1 MTMTDMTSNSGY
13 PTTRVLYRNGA
24 VYSPEDPFAT
34 AILIEGGQVAWVG
47 GEGAATAFADET
59 DEVIDLGGRLL
70 TPAFV
75 DAHVHMTAAGLG
87 EVGLDLRATRSR
99 QDVLDEV
106 RTATEQRHGQGLI
119 LGYGWDDTSWSE
131 PGPPTNVELD
141 RAAYGG
147 AVMLERIDVHS
158 SVVSS
163 AVLATFPEVQKTEG
177 FSPDGRLTGTAHH
190 RLRSAVYADL
200 PMDIRRSAQ
209 RATRAKA
216 ASLGIATLHEMGGGA
231 VGAAWDAD
239 CLDQLC
245 RDEPGPEVL
254 RYWADPGDP
263 AHVDHHGAHG
273 FGGDLFVDGSLGSA
287 TALLREPYE
296 DRPGVGQQ
304 FLTAAQVR
312 DHVVACTRAGW
323 QTGFHVIG
331 DGAIDVVLAGL
342 SEAADEVGLP
352 TLRSLRHRLEHVEM
366 IRPEHLPT
374 MASLGVVASMQP
386 GFDARWGG
394 PGGMYDERLGS
405 RYTLLNPFAQLVA
418 AGVPLA
424 FGSDAPVIP
433 LGAWEAVQ
441 AAAFH
446 HVADHRISVRAA
458 FAAHT
463 RGGWRAAGLNG
474 GVLSVGSPATFAIW
488 DVEELV
494 VQAPDGRVAA
504 WSTDPRSGTPGL
516 PDLTPGVPLPSCVRT
531 VRGGATIFDAGQM

>member
-1 MTMTDMTSNSGY
+1 MTEPEAMSE
-13 PTTRVLYRNGA
+13 PAATRVLYRNGA
-24 VYSPEDPFAT
+24 VYSPEDPFAS

-59 DEVIDLGGRLL
+59 DKVVDLQGRLL
-70 TPAFV
+70 APAFV

-87 EVGLDLRATRSR
+87 DVGLDLRETTSR
-99 QDVLDEV
+99 QDVLDMV
-106 RTATEQRHGQGLI
+106 RRATEQRRGQGLI
-119 LGYGWDDTSWSE
+119 LGYGWDDTAWGE
-131 PGPPTNVELD
+131 PGPPTNAELD

-147 AVMLERIDVHS
+147 AVVLERIDVHS

-163 AVLATFPEVQKTEG
+163 AVLASFAEVQNEEG
-177 FSPDGRLTGTAHH
+177 FSPDGHLTGNAHH

-200 PMDIRRSAQ
+200 PADIRRAAQ
-209 RATRAKA
+209 RATRVKA

-231 VGAAWDAD
+231 VGAGVDAD
-239 CLDQLC
+239 SLEQLC
-245 RDEPGPEVL
+245 RDEPGPQIL

-263 AHVDHHGAHG
+263 TTAEHHGAHG
-273 FGGDLFVDGSLGSA
+273 FGGDLFIDGSLGSA

-296 DRPGVGQQ
+296 DRPGVGEQ
-304 FLTAAQVR
+304 FLSAAQVR
-312 DHVVACTRAGW
+312 DHLVACTQAGW

-331 DGAIDVVLAGL
+331 DGAIDVVLAGM
-342 SEAADEVGLP
+342 SEAAQVVGSP
-352 TLRSLRHRLEHVEM
+352 ALRALSHRLEHVEM
-366 IRPEHLPT
+366 IRPEHLPV
-374 MASLGVVASMQP
+374 MAELGVVASMQP

-405 RYTLLNPFAQLVA
+405 RYTLLNPFASLVA

-446 HVADHRISVRAA
+446 HVPEQRISVRAA

-463 RGGWRAAGLNG
+463 RGGWRAAGLTG
-474 GVLSVGSPATFAIW
+474 GVLGVGAPATFAVW

-516 PDLTPGVPLPSCVRT
+516 PDLTPGAPIPACVRT
-531 VRGGATIFDAGQM
+531 VHSGVTIFDAGRL